1 MPKYAETCHAST
13 QQGPYST
20 SHHHATPQG
29 SQTHSPL
36 DQEDPPSRLRG
47 VPPEPVIVVLGPF
60 EGSGSPGWDRRV
72 LWVLLAVMNL

>member
-1 MPKYAETCHAST
+1 MPCVHTAGSLFDI
-13 QQGPYST
+13 T
-20 SHHHATPQG
+20 SSCDSSGLP
-29 SQTHSPL
+29 
-36 DQEDPPSRLRG
+36 DPFPPRPRRSAVSARG